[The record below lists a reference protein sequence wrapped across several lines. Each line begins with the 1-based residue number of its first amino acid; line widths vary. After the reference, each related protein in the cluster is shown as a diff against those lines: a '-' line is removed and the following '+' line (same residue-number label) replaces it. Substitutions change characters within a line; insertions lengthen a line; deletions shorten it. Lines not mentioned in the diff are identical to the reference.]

1 MRRAHQEPPY
11 GRGNTNMYKSFGRR
25 IVAVG
30 AGLGLAAGAYI
41 GIGALQAD
49 AATQHT
55 SSAAAA
61 AVVKKSVTV
70 DASDWIVPRWS
81 KVRYFG
87 KTTGIAKGTKVQV
100 QRLEGKKWVN
110 FPASTTVTSKGT
122 YSVYVS
128 SGKVGKFQFRVVVA
142 GIASK
147 PSYLT
152 ITK

>member
-1 MRRAHQEPPY
+1 MH
-11 GRGNTNMYKSFGRR
+11 KVFVRR

-30 AGLGLAAGAYI
+30 AGLGLAAGAVV

-49 AATQHT
+49 AATQH
-55 SSAAAA
+55 SSTVTTVAAAA
-61 AVVKKSVTV
+61 AVKKSVTI
-70 DASDWIVPRWS
+70 DSSDWIVPKWA

-110 FPASTTVTSKGT
+110 FPATTTVTSKGT

-128 SGKVGKFQFRVVVA
+128 SGRVGMSQFRVVVA
-142 GIASK
+142 GVASA
-147 PSYLT
+147 PCHLT

>member
-1 MRRAHQEPPY
+1 MH
-11 GRGNTNMYKSFGRR
+11 KSFGRR

-30 AGLGLAAGAYI
+30 AGLGLAAGAFI

-55 SSAAAA
+55 GTVAAA
-61 AVVKKSVTV
+61 AVVKKSVTI
-70 DASDWIVPRWS
+70 DSSDWIVPKWS

-110 FPASTTVTSKGT
+110 FPATTRVTSKGT

-142 GIASK
+142 GVASE
-147 PSYLT
+147 PCYLT
-152 ITK
+152 IIK

>member
-1 MRRAHQEPPY
+1 MH
-11 GRGNTNMYKSFGRR
+11 KSFGRR
-25 IVAVG
+25 IVAAG
-30 AGLGLAAGAYI
+30 AGLGLAAGAFI

-55 SSAAAA
+55 STATAA
-61 AVVKKSVTV
+61 AVVKKSVTI
-70 DASDWIVPRWS
+70 DSSDWIVPKWS

-100 QRLEGKKWVN
+100 QRLEGRKWVN
-110 FPASTTVTSKGT
+110 FPATTTVTSRGT
-122 YSVYVS
+122 YSVYVA

-142 GIASK
+142 GVASK
-147 PSYLT
+147 PCYLT